1 MVIVTM
7 RQTMQAAILMVV
19 TVVETTLTPNIVMNA
34 FVINKL
40 DLKKVLSISRNLE
53 EIMLSATKPKCN
65 FGH

>member
-19 TVVETTLTPNIVMNA
+19 TVVEQMSTPNGVMNV

-40 DLKKVLSISRNLE
+40 ECLKDCCVLILYNN
-53 EIMLSATKPKCN
+53 IGKFK
-65 FGH
+65 

>member
-19 TVVETTLTPNIVMNA
+19 TVVEQMPTPNGVMNV

-40 DLKKVLSISRNLE
+40 CKIIVNRIVLYYSKELVHIK
-53 EIMLSATKPKCN
+53 LSN
-65 FGH
+65 IQVY